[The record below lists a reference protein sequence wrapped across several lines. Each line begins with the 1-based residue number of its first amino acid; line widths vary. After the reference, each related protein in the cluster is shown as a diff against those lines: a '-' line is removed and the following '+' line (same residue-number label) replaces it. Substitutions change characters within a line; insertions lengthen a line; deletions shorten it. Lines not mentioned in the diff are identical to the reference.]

1 MRVGEAGPRGQTH
14 SSRKGVVP
22 GELTGH
28 SATAG
33 WTPGS
38 PGTARSS
45 KKGEERSCHFT
56 GPIKCLG
63 ACLWHPQPI
72 ATRKRQ
78 EEAHFKDEKT
88 GSASSLTRVIQNR
101 EAGVL
106 TQRCWDHS
114 WLAAQ
119 RKAAYTVASPAL
131 LVFSFLIF
139 IPPTPT
145 PGKLSLLQ
153 GPPFFSLH
161 S

>member
-1 MRVGEAGPRGQTH
+1 MRRL
-14 SSRKGVVP
+14 RL
-22 GELTGH
+22 GEL
-28 SATAG
+28 S
-33 WTPGS
+33 
-38 PGTARSS
+38 
-45 KKGEERSCHFT
+45 
-56 GPIKCLG
+56 
-63 ACLWHPQPI
+63 
-72 ATRKRQ
+72 
-78 EEAHFKDEKT
+78 D
-88 GSASSLTRVIQNR
+88 RVIQNR

-131 LVFSFLIF
+131 LVFSFLIS